1 MSAPHPTHRSDGAAL
16 VVSLLMLV
24 AVLLL
29 GMSASQ
35 IALQEEKSSR
45 NDRDRQVALQAAEAA
60 LMDAELDIEASPD
73 PAKSRSRIFAPDR
86 VEGFT
91 PECGAS
97 GSLYAGLC
105 SRHEEGQPP
114 AWLATALADTS
125 SGARSVPYGS
135 FTGQSFQTGAGAM
148 PARPP
153 RYLIE
158 LMAYNKAGEDA
169 SGDGRTYFYRVTA
182 IGFGM
187 RDTTR
192 VVLQTFYRKENR

>member
-1 MSAPHPTHRSDGAAL
+1 
-16 VVSLLMLV
+16 
-24 AVLLL
+24 
-29 GMSASQ
+29 
-35 IALQEEKSSR
+35 
-45 NDRDRQVALQAAEAA
+45 
-60 LMDAELDIEASPD
+60 
-73 PAKSRSRIFAPDR
+73 
-86 VEGFT
+86 
-91 PECGAS
+91 
-97 GSLYAGLC
+97 
-105 SRHEEGQPP
+105 
-114 AWLATALADTS
+114 
-125 SGARSVPYGS
+125 
-135 FTGQSFQTGAGAM
+135 M